1 MNLRQLL
8 DQTYLLIVP
17 VKPKPTHIP
26 IINYRQTPM
35 FLA

>member
-1 MNLRQLL
+1 MNLHQLQ

-17 VKPKPTHIP
+17 VKPKQTHIP
-26 IINYRQTPM
+26 IINYHQMPM